1 MNVACEVGP
10 TWQFILLY
18 NIEQQSTGLGSI
30 IPTAALISY
39 LVGRLF
45 KAYSDQYLL
54 INKGRRS
61 YIFRVLGWGRL
72 YLSYRS
78 LFLWY
83 WLLSQGCGWAFTTA
97 SKLTRHMN
105 KHTGER
111 RWECPIEGCGK
122 AFMRAEHLKGH
133 VVTHSGARPFLCP
146 VEGEKTQTG

>member
-1 MNVACEVGP
+1 MFFAFYIFYYYFRPFYLDSVTKTVACLDNQFASLSSNPVTVQFCEVLIAVNVACEVGP

-54 INKGRRS
+54 INKERRS

-72 YLSYRS
+72 YLS
-78 LFLWY
+78 
-83 WLLSQGCGWAFTTA
+83 
-97 SKLTRHMN
+97 
-105 KHTGER
+105 
-111 RWECPIEGCGK
+111 
-122 AFMRAEHLKGH
+122 
-133 VVTHSGARPFLCP
+133 
-146 VEGEKTQTG
+146 